1 MPAAGQMYFESDVL
15 TEKQL
20 AFMKFIALH
29 GKTYASKSDF
39 ESRFDTFSSNID
51 RIEEHNS

>member
-1 MPAAGQMYFESDVL
+1 VL